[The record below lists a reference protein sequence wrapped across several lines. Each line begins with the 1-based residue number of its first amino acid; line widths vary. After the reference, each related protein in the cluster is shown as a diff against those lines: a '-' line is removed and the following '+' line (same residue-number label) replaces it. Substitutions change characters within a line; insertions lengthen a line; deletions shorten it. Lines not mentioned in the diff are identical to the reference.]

1 MSTNIS
7 KKKRDDLLDKIK
19 QIRAFIAAAPQ
30 DENTGN
36 LLSYLYELEKDV
48 NGKKYG
54 LVFEEHRE
62 EIDEVLDT
70 HTPVLTEDADLF
82 IDHGGQMNFLLE
94 GDNLA
99 ALKLLEKTHRGKIDL
114 IYIDPPYN
122 TGNKDFIYDDAF
134 VDKTDGFIHSKWI
147 SFMNERLKMARHLL
161 SPQGALVISIGYQEI
176 HNLNL
181 LCQDIFFDRQIVTV
195 TVQTSGGK
203 PNGGFNYTQE
213 YLLFVVPVT
222 FSPSAMNFTG
232 GIERSPFEG
241 LTLSTF
247 DKITRPN
254 QTYPIFIEKS
264 TMKIV
269 GVGKSLA
276 ERIANGSYTGDPRD
290 FTFDFDEAPEGAVA
304 IWPISSKGADCVW
317 RLISTR
323 LLHDWELGYI
333 KVSKNKSKACP
344 NEYSLQYLPDG
355 VIRKIEAGVLEIIGR
370 EDNLP
375 TLKLGKNETVG
386 SEIPTIWTEKD
397 FFTTKGSTYVRN
409 LFGDKRF
416 PYPKSLEFIVEL
428 LRATTTDN
436 SLIVDFFAGSGT
448 TGEAAMLLNR
458 ETDGSRRFILC
469 TNNENGICR
478 DVTYERIRRV
488 IDKEDYA
495 ASLKYYKV
503 DYVPI
508 SDRIYFYYLSIS
520 KHKDAKDDSAYS
532 TDQIIIA
539 FSQLLEYIM
548 TKGLPERKKDITSSE
563 KVVWLDSYEDLKN
576 GNYDVIF
583 KSAKY
588 NHVRN
593 EIDTETM
600 QERGRRK
607 RPQDGDEEKT
617 HLCIRLAKG
626 ENRFL
631 AVHESNHYGITLKCI
646 IDYLNEQFKKFNED
660 GNDPYHYTIE
670 SQIMPGED
678 FLSSIKRAKTM
689 SVLKLTV
696 YKDDIKDGFM
706 RFAGRTDIAD
716 EVDICLKRPKGYKC
730 FPENL
735 IKEYFK
741 DSQDKAKGKIKRI
754 KIIGTNDAGS
764 FEVDTNI
771 TGMKHFLKVKGES
784 VTNEV
789 ESSDFF
795 VKAQEFIAS
804 MGGRI

>member
-1 MSTNIS
+1 MHDEHQYFEKEAGRSAGQ
-7 KKKRDDLLDKIK
+7 IK

-36 LLSYLYELEKDV
+36 LLSYLSELEKDV

-416 PYPKSLEFIVEL
+416 PYPKPLEFIVEL

-508 SDRIYFYYLSIS
+508 SDRMYYEYADELLRHIRELVELENGINF
-520 KHKDAKDDSAYS
+520 
-532 TDQIIIA
+532 TGNEEIA
-539 FSQLLEYIM
+539 IVL
-548 TKGLPERKKDITSSE
+548 T
-563 KVVWLDSYEDLKN
+563 
-576 GNYDVIF
+576 
-583 KSAKY
+583 
-588 NHVRN
+588 
-593 EIDTETM
+593 
-600 QERGRRK
+600 
-607 RPQDGDEEKT
+607 DEE
-617 HLCIRLAKG
+617 LEI
-626 ENRFL
+626 FL
-631 AVHESNHYGITLKCI
+631 DDEGICKRCRKLYMGHDVLLDAQQAQALQEYNIAVNVIP
-646 IDYLNEQFKKFNED
+646 DY
-660 GNDPYHYTIE
+660 Y
-670 SQIMPGED
+670 
-678 FLSSIKRAKTM
+678 
-689 SVLKLTV
+689 
-696 YKDDIKDGFM
+696 YKELEG
-706 RFAGRTDIAD
+706 
-716 EVDICLKRPKGYKC
+716 
-730 FPENL
+730 
-735 IKEYFK
+735 
-741 DSQDKAKGKIKRI
+741 
-754 KIIGTNDAGS
+754 
-764 FEVDTNI
+764 
-771 TGMKHFLKVKGES
+771 
-784 VTNEV
+784 
-789 ESSDFF
+789 
-795 VKAQEFIAS
+795 
-804 MGGRI
+804 

>member
-1 MSTNIS
+1 MREQELW
-7 KKKRDDLLDKIK
+7 KK
-19 QIRAFIAAAPQ
+19 
-30 DENTGN
+30 
-36 LLSYLYELEKDV
+36 
-48 NGKKYG
+48 
-54 LVFEEHRE
+54 
-62 EIDEVLDT
+62 
-70 HTPVLTEDADLF
+70 
-82 IDHGGQMNFLLE
+82 
-94 GDNLA
+94 
-99 ALKLLEKTHRGKIDL
+99 
-114 IYIDPPYN
+114 
-122 TGNKDFIYDDAF
+122 
-134 VDKTDGFIHSKWI
+134 
-147 SFMNERLKMARHLL
+147 
-161 SPQGALVISIGYQEI
+161 
-176 HNLNL
+176 
-181 LCQDIFFDRQIVTV
+181 
-195 TVQTSGGK
+195 
-203 PNGGFNYTQE
+203 
-213 YLLFVVPVT
+213 VP
-222 FSPSAMNFTG
+222 
-232 GIERSPFEG
+232 
-241 LTLSTF
+241 
-247 DKITRPN
+247 
-254 QTYPIFIEKS
+254 
-264 TMKIV
+264 
-269 GVGKSLA
+269 
-276 ERIANGSYTGDPRD
+276 
-290 FTFDFDEAPEGAVA
+290 
-304 IWPISSKGADCVW
+304 
-317 RLISTR
+317 
-323 LLHDWELGYI
+323 
-333 KVSKNKSKACP
+333 
-344 NEYSLQYLPDG
+344 
-355 VIRKIEAGVLEIIGR
+355 
-370 EDNLP
+370 
-375 TLKLGKNETVG
+375 
-386 SEIPTIWTEKD
+386 
-397 FFTTKGSTYVRN
+397 
-409 LFGDKRF
+409 
-416 PYPKSLEFIVEL
+416 
-428 LRATTTDN
+428 
-436 SLIVDFFAGSGT
+436 
-448 TGEAAMLLNR
+448 
-458 ETDGSRRFILC
+458 
-469 TNNENGICR
+469 
-478 DVTYERIRRV
+478 
-488 IDKEDYA
+488 
-495 ASLKYYKV
+495 
-503 DYVPI
+503 
-508 SDRIYFYYLSIS
+508 IYFYYLSIS

-795 VKAQEFIAS
+795 VKA
-804 MGGRI
+804 